1 MKTNSFIQELAGRIL
16 SENDSLEKVT
26 IIFPNRRAGLFFRKA
41 LAELIDK
48 PLWMPTVTSLEDFLL
63 KNQPLRKIET
73 LEGVFSLFEVYK
85 SFQPQEEAFDQFYFW
100 GEMILKDFNEID
112 HYLVDPK
119 KLFTSIKTQKELDE
133 EFYFLDDEERKI
145 IQSFWASF
153 LPKSSKTQEA
163 FLETWKILLPIY
175 EKFTAALIQKG
186 ESYTGLIYR
195 QLTDNMDKYF
205 AGYDRKIYFAGFNAL
220 TFTEEKIFKYFV
232 KEKGASIV
240 WDIDSYYFKNRKQE
254 AGFFLRQYARDSVM
268 SGTFPKEPPSRF
280 EDKTSKI
287 FKKTGVSLE
296 VGQTKALAEKLEE
309 LAADPGFV
317 LEKTVIVLPQE
328 NMLFPVLHA
337 LPKAIDKINIT
348 MGFPLKDTP
357 IYSLVESLL
366 VLQNPPRKS
375 EINKVLFYY
384 RPVVEIL
391 EHPLINELEPEK
403 SKDLIARIRK
413 RNQVMLYQDELG
425 FEHPLLQLIFQK
437 AVHPLQYLM
446 DVLKALHDQWKDAE
460 HDVELSFIS
469 KFYEHVDSLQ
479 HMIGDRQDQ
488 LAYDFLIKLFRRLSR
503 SLKIPF
509 TGEPLHGL
517 QIMGILETRNL
528 DFNNVF
534 VLNMNEDAWPA
545 PPKRGSFIPYN
556 IRKAFELPVQD
567 HHDAIYAYLFYRLM
581 QRASYIHFYY
591 NTVSEFNMNGELSR
605 LVQQL
610 EVESGFEISP
620 QTLANPIKV
629 PYPEPILVEKT
640 DEVFDKMRRFLDGY
654 DRKDASR
661 FTPSAL
667 NAYLD
672 CRLRFYFKYVEKLW
686 EPEEVQEEM
695 DAMVFGNLLHNTM
708 ELLYKDFIEKQKRD
722 IINPEDFFW
731 LQTSVEG
738 ALKKIFIEHY
748 GITQEKRFKP
758 EGRTLIA
765 WDILIKFINQILK
778 LDQAYA
784 PFKIIGLEASTREGY
799 SLEFPIE
806 VNGESIAIRMKGI
819 IDRLDYKQGKIRVVD
834 YKTGRDSREFKSM
847 SSLTDREDKGRNK
860 AAFQVIFYAYLFSKK
875 YKERYDLIEPGIFNS
890 SDLFKKEFDS
900 RLMQKEAYKTAIP
913 MTDFNQHID
922 EYEAGVRDL
931 LVEMF
936 DKNVPF
942 NQTEDEKKCGY
953 CPYKNICGRS

>member
-1 MKTNSFIQELAGRIL
+1 MRNINQTFIQELAQRIL
-16 SENDSLEKVT
+16 SENESLENVT
-26 IIFPNRRAGLFFRKA
+26 VIFPNRRAGLFFRKA
-41 LAELIDK
+41 LAEFIDK
-48 PLWMPTVTSLEDFLL
+48 PLWMPTVISLEDFLL

-85 SFQPQEEAFDQFYFW
+85 SFQPQEDSFDQFYFW

-119 KLFTSIKTQKELDE
+119 KLFTFIKSQKELDE
-133 EFYFLDDEERKI
+133 EFYFLDEEERKI

-175 EKFTAALIQKG
+175 EKFTAALIEKG
-186 ESYTGLIYR
+186 EAYTGLIYR
-195 QLTDNMDKYF
+195 QLTDNMDRHF
-205 AGYDRKIYFAGFNAL
+205 ADYDRKIYFAGFNAL

-232 KEKGASIV
+232 KEKSASIV
-240 WDIDSYYFKNRKQE
+240 WDIDSYYFNNKKQE
-254 AGFFLRQYARDSVM
+254 AGFFLRQYARDGVM
-268 SGTFPKEPPSRF
+268 GATFPKEADSRF
-280 EDKTSKI
+280 ADSSSKI
-287 FKKTGVSLE
+287 IKKTGVSLE

-309 LAADPGFV
+309 LAAQPGFV
-317 LEKTVIVLPQE
+317 PERTVIVLPQE

-366 VLQNPPRKS
+366 ILQNPPRKS
-375 EINKVLFYY
+375 ELNKVLFYY
-384 RPVVEIL
+384 KPVIEIL
-391 EHPLINELEPEK
+391 EHPLINELEPDK
-403 SKDLIARIRK
+403 SRELIAKIKK
-413 RNQVMLYQDELG
+413 RNQVILYQDELG
-425 FEHPLLQLIFQK
+425 FEDPLLLLIFAK
-437 AVHPLQYLM
+437 AHHPLQYLL
-446 DVLKALHDQWKDAE
+446 DVLKALHAYWKESE
-460 HDVELSFIS
+460 HEVELSFIS
-469 KFYEHVDSLQ
+469 RFYEHVDSLQ
-479 HMIGDRQDQ
+479 NMIGDRQDQ

-528 DFNNVF
+528 DFDNVF

-567 HHDAIYAYLFYRLM
+567 HHDAIYAYLFYRLL
-581 QRASYIHFYY
+581 QRAKYIHFYY

-610 EVESGFEISP
+610 EVESEFKITA

-629 PYPEPILVEKT
+629 PFAEPITVEKT
-640 DEVFDKMRRFLDGY
+640 EAVFDKMRRFLDGY
-654 DRKDASR
+654 DQRDASR

-695 DAMVFGNLLHNTM
+695 DPMVFGNMLHNAM
-708 ELLYKDFIEKQKRD
+708 ELLYKDFIKKEKRD

-738 ALKKIFIEHY
+738 ALKHTFIKHY
-748 GITQEKRFKP
+748 GITNEKRFKP

-765 WDILIKFINQILK
+765 WEILIKFINQILT
-778 LDQAYA
+778 LDKAYA

-799 SLEFPIE
+799 SLDFPIE
-806 VNGESIAIRMKGI
+806 VNGERIAIRMKGI

-834 YKTGRDSREFKSM
+834 YKTGRDSREFKSIE
-847 SSLTDREDKGRNK
+847 SLTDREAKARNK
-860 AAFQVIFYAYLFSKK
+860 AAFQVMFYAFLFSKK
-875 YKERYDLIEPGIFNS
+875 YEGAYELIEPGIFNS
-890 SDLFKKEFDS
+890 SDLFKKGFDS
-900 RLMQKEAYKTAIP
+900 RLIQKEAYKTAVP
-913 MTDFNQHID
+913 MTDFKQFND
-922 EYEAGVRDL
+922 EYESGLRDL

-942 NQTEDEKKCGY
+942 SQTEDEKKCSY
-953 CPYKNICGRS
+953 CAYKNI